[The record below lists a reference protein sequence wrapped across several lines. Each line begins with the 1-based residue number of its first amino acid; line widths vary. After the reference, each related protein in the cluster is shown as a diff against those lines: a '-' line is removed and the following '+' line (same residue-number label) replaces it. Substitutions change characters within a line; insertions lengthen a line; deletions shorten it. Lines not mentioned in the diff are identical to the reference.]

1 MQRRHS
7 VLYHLVKSVYT
18 QEAKHTWCIKSALA
32 AFLQMLCVCSTYVH
46 PVYQLHTSRTPCHPS
61 NPSPHPLS
69 PLPFL
74 PMMQYQECDQV
85 IKEYKEMLEKA
96 RLKAEQEEKL
106 RQMAIKV
113 CMCVLQCKVQN
124 WYVLPCSSQ
133 KRREE
138 TEEGW
143 SGVRSSP
150 LQWRGPAVQLCA
162 VIFVVNCRL
171 GSRSAAVLRMVCC
184 SCAVR
189 CHQWSEQ

>member
-1 MQRRHS
+1 MHKVSFSCFFADAVCVVCMCIQCTS
-7 VLYHLVKSVYT
+7 CTLLVL
-18 QEAKHTWCIKSALA
+18 LA
-32 AFLQMLCVCSTYVH
+32 
-46 PVYQLHTSRTPCHPS
+46 TPPI
-61 NPSPHPLS
+61 PILTPLS

-124 WYVLPCSSQ
+124 WCSSQ
-133 KRREE
+133 KRHEK

-143 SGVRSSP
+143 SGVVRCCNKGN
-150 LQWRGPAVQLCA
+150 LQCSYVCA
-162 VIFVVNCRL
+162 VILVVNCCL